1 MCVYACGCA
10 PQREAAALRLRT
22 TATAVRL
29 GTRAEG
35 ALHGERSYRCAKVV
49 DERSMRDHHVA
60 CSKNSD
66 GRLLLCAESFSCSLS
81 EVLFDEANSLLR
93 KQHILGSA
101 CPPFFFSRVLYSFWE
116 RSSVPPLSGRF
127 SQVRAREGGL

>member
-49 DERSMRDHHVA
+49 DERSMRDQLTIMSPAPKTRMADFFSVRNRFLARFPKSFLTKQILCSESSTSWGQPAHH
-60 CSKNSD
+60 
-66 GRLLLCAESFSCSLS
+66 
-81 EVLFDEANSLLR
+81 
-93 KQHILGSA
+93 
-101 CPPFFFSRVLYSFWE
+101 FFSRAFSIVFGNV
-116 RSSVPPLSGRF
+116 VPCPPS
-127 SQVRAREGGL
+127 RAVSHK